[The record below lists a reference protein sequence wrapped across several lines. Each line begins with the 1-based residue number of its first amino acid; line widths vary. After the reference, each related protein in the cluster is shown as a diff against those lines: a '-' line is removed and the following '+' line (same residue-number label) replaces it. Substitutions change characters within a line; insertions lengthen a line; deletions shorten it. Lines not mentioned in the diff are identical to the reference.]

1 MCAKKTNVFFERRSF
16 TAHSALPAWMDLL
29 EFSGEAE
36 RTGSSMSAE
45 PQLLRKPYKRR
56 NFAPPPPAAPLH
68 EAASTPCK
76 IVVNVDAL
84 TEAQQAVLSALHA
97 RLAEFPC
104 LDGGITPSAHSLDA
118 YGMLL
123 AWLRANLF
131 LTGDAFELDLQQ
143 LLNIVHATGD
153 LTAATPI
160 TLAAACVELG
170 IADTPSASWNAS
182 NMSRLSRWRV
192 RACMWDLRSCRSLRG
207 YNMYADTARRAFYE
221 GIIEHARHVGF
232 AVHTHGHAGV
242 LHIVR
247 EYYELQRA
255 EAPPSST
262 RVMKTALDVAVH
274 MFSLVRNALALVQA
288 RSSEALDGLAVPLRA
303 LPPRWTRVSAGLLDF
318 VTRALPTDSIE
329 PEHATEL
336 RALAKPYAWLFACA
350 HSFAEQTYGLSFAR
364 GKTPA
369 WETALVYW
377 DV

>member
-1 MCAKKTNVFFERRSF
+1 
-16 TAHSALPAWMDLL
+16 MDLL

-153 LTAATPI
+153 LTAATPF

-192 RACMWDLRSCRSLRG
+192 RAC
-207 YNMYADTARRAFYE
+207 
-221 GIIEHARHVGF
+221 
-232 AVHTHGHAGV
+232 
-242 LHIVR
+242 
-247 EYYELQRA
+247 
-255 EAPPSST
+255 
-262 RVMKTALDVAVH
+262 
-274 MFSLVRNALALVQA
+274 
-288 RSSEALDGLAVPLRA
+288 
-303 LPPRWTRVSAGLLDF
+303 
-318 VTRALPTDSIE
+318 
-329 PEHATEL
+329 
-336 RALAKPYAWLFACA
+336 
-350 HSFAEQTYGLSFAR
+350 
-364 GKTPA
+364 
-369 WETALVYW
+369 
-377 DV
+377 